1 MDSNSDALADAF
13 IKGACEAGHS
23 VERVKLSEQEIHPC
37 QACDHCRSH
46 GFECI
51 QDDDMQGMYD
61 LLEDADTIVFATPLY
76 FLTFPA
82 QLKVFID
89 RLYCKFHGKKLVG
102 KESALL
108 VSYGSTSPTMSDNL
122 LSTYHA
128 ICEII
133 DWKVMGHVIVSG
145 YAHDGTIRSSAKLDE
160 AYALGLS
167 ISNHSD

>member
-1 MDSNSDALADAF
+1 
-13 IKGACEAGHS
+13 
-23 VERVKLSEQEIHPC
+23 
-37 QACDHCRSH
+37 
-46 GFECI
+46 
-51 QDDDMQGMYD
+51 MQVMYD

-108 VSYGSTSPTMSDNL
+108 VSYGSTDPTMSENL

-133 DWKVMGHVIVSG
+133 QWKVVGDVIAGG
-145 YAHDGTIRSSAKLDE
+145 YAHDGAIRSSEKMEE

-167 ISNHSD
+167 ISHPAD